1 MDRYYKHSGKFSPL
15 GVVLGL
21 LAGTVVGVAAA
32 FAYNYGI
39 VSIPEAKLRVFCTI
53 AYGALVGAASGVAM
67 CWGKVRSRAVAGLI
81 SFGASLFALYLSWA
95 VWILHLL
102 YPSFWVFNP
111 IRVALRPRTM
121 WKVVLVVNSTGT
133 WSVASGPP
141 TSGFSLWVVWGS
153 EAALLLGFGVL
164 AAVALVK
171 RRPFCERCEQWCSQT
186 QKLYFAPALSAD
198 QFKARLE
205 AEDLASLE
213 TLAPGDR
220 KKPHFR
226 VDLHSCADCHT
237 LNTLSLVQ
245 NFPRDRKTVV
255 DKLVLSAEQAS
266 AIRSLGMSPR
276 PQTPTGVGTMS
287 ASAK

>member
-21 LAGTVVGVAAA
+21 LAGTVVSVPLA

-39 VSIPEAKLRVFCTI
+39 FSIPEARLRVLCTL

-67 CWGKVRSRAVAGLI
+67 CWGKVRSKAVAGLI

-95 VWILHLL
+95 VWILHLV

-111 IRVALRPRTM
+111 LRAALHPRRM
-121 WKVVLVVNSTGT
+121 WKFILAVSSKGT
-133 WSVASGPP
+133 WSFNSGPP

-153 EAALLLGFGVL
+153 EAVLLLGFGVL

-171 RRPFCERCEQWCSQT
+171 RRAFCERCEQWCSQS
-186 QKLYFAPALSAD
+186 QKLYFAPVLSAD

-205 AEDLASLE
+205 AEDLASLQ
-213 TLAPGDR
+213 TLAPGDP

-245 NFPRDRKTVV
+245 NFARDRDETILMGLAPCVRCSRKRLLTTSFRMNAQNCRTV
-255 DKLVLSAEQAS
+255 L
-266 AIRSLGMSPR
+266 
-276 PQTPTGVGTMS
+276 
-287 ASAK
+287 